1 MKTAIA
7 WMVAPWIAFGIAAW
21 AGAEPDPIPE
31 NEELRAAQHS
41 RDWVLQQFQRNEC
54 RPGETAVWVADKE
67 ADCLREVRP

>member
-1 MKTAIA
+1 MNYALTLIA
-7 WMVAPWIAFGIAAW
+7 VVAALGLGAVAAH
-21 AGAEPDPIPE
+21 EPDPIPE

-41 RDWVLQQFQRNEC
+41 RDWALQQFQRRAC

>member
-1 MKTAIA
+1 MNYTLTLIA
-7 WMVAPWIAFGIAAW
+7 VVAALGLGAVAAH
-21 AGAEPDPIPE
+21 EPEPIPE

>member
-1 MKTAIA
+1 MNYSITLIA
-7 WMVAPWIAFGIAAW
+7 VVAALGLGAVAAH
-21 AGAEPDPIPE
+21 EPEPIPE

-67 ADCLREVRP
+67 ADCLREVLP